1 MNTYA
6 LHFDKLAESTNAF
19 SASSYS
25 LSKCKAYVFI
35 VKKLLIFSMMLVVV
49 AGCEQKKEVKT
60 ESSLPVNNTQ
70 SQAAQ
75 PPASTSAP
83 SPKPAESQGYTG
95 SDLEECI
102 SGLVAGGMSRDQAE
116 QICKSSEGKS
126 TMEHGR
132 QLLGQ

>member
-1 MNTYA
+1 MF
-6 LHFDKLAESTNAF
+6 L
-19 SASSYS
+19 
-25 LSKCKAYVFI
+25 
-35 VKKLLIFSMMLVVV
+35 VKKFLLFSILVV
-49 AGCEQKKEVKT
+49 ALTGCEQKKGART
-60 ESSLPVNNTQ
+60 DFLPENNTQ
-70 SQAAQ
+70 IQVSH
-75 PPASTSAP
+75 PPASSPAP
-83 SPKPAESQGYTG
+83 SPKSAESQGYSG